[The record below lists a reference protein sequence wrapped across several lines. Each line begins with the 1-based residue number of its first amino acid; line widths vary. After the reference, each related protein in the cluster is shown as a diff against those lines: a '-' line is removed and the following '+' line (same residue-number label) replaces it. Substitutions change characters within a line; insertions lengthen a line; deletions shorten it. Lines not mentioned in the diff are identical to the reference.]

1 VFFIKNIRIKERKDN
16 MIGFIA
22 GMVVCGVASI
32 IIGNLCDE
40 CDRLEKQITELN
52 EQIERDRA
60 ELEKYL

>member
-1 VFFIKNIRIKERKDN
+1 

-22 GMVVCGVASI
+22 GMVACGFASLM
-32 IIGNLCDE
+32 IGNLCEE
-40 CDRLEKQITELN
+40 CDSLKKQITELN

>member
-1 VFFIKNIRIKERKDN
+1 

-22 GMVVCGVASI
+22 GMVACGFASLM
-32 IIGNLCDE
+32 IGNLCEE
-40 CDRLEKQITELN
+40 CDELKKQITELN